1 MLRHI
6 SLCSLFFI
14 SFLTLPA
21 CDRHEPTS
29 VLHNRFGEDNRIPLD
44 RPDYPWRAIGK
55 VFDTGCT
62 GTMVGRDIVLTAA
75 HCVVDPATKKIA
87 NNLTWFRPNY
97 VNGSAPVE
105 SWIEQI
111 WTGTFDPEADRG
123 HDWAVLRLREP
134 IGDKVGWIS
143 VNPTDSINFPDVV
156 TVAGYSVDFHGG
168 EIAGAHIDCHTRKR
182 FHAENL
188 IFHDCDTARG
198 SSGGPV
204 LAVFNG
210 SVVVVGVNVAERR
223 DGSDTSLVLSNYD
236 EQYANIAI
244 PSHGFFNLVRD
255 QQAP

>member
-1 MLRHI
+1 MLRYK
-6 SLCSLFFI
+6 SLCSLIFI

-21 CDRHEPTS
+21 CDRHDSTS
-29 VLHNRFGEDNRIPLD
+29 VLQNRFGEDNRIPLD

-156 TVAGYSVDFHGG
+156 MAREAQFRVGIANSNVPNMLGQISTAMADAGLNIHNMLNKSKGEMAYTLVDVDSAVPAQVV
-168 EIAGAHIDCHTRKR
+168 EKIAATKG
-182 FHAENL
+182 
-188 IFHDCDTARG
+188 
-198 SSGGPV
+198 V
-204 LAVFNG
+204 LAVRYLP
-210 SVVVVGVNVAERR
+210 SVAG
-223 DGSDTSLVLSNYD
+223 
-236 EQYANIAI
+236 
-244 PSHGFFNLVRD
+244 
-255 QQAP
+255 